1 MSLRPPPHGLHAP
14 LTAALA
20 GCALIL
26 LLQAV
31 PAVLPL
37 LEYRRAALLSEPW
50 RLLTGHFV
58 HVNWS
63 HALVNAGAWL
73 LLARL
78 FAPQLDARRQLLSLL
93 LGAAFISLTL
103 VAWHPSI
110 AWYRGASGALHALY
124 FAGATAAI
132 VRAARARTR
141 RSAGVALALL
151 AGGWIKV
158 ALEQPGGS
166 ATPYAEWLAA
176 ATVPQAHLLGAVA
189 GTLLGV
195 LFAERSLQEP
205 RSSR

>member
-1 MSLRPPPHGLHAP
+1 MSPPSLPHGLRAP

-31 PAVLPL
+31 PTAPPL

-58 HVNWS
+58 HVNWT

-93 LGAAFISLTL
+93 LGAAVISLAL
-103 VAWHPSI
+103 AAWHPSV
-110 AWYRGASGALHALY
+110 AWYRGASGALHALF

-132 VRAARARTR
+132 VRAVRARSR
-141 RSAGVALALL
+141 RSAGVPLALL
-151 AGGWIKV
+151 AGGWLKV

-189 GTLLGV
+189 GMLLGL
-195 LFAERSLQEP
+195 LFATRQARDEI
-205 RSSR
+205 